1 MRLDAHHHFWRY
13 NPTEFDWIDD
23 DMAAIR
29 RDFLPADLAAEIRD
43 SGIDGV
49 VSVQARQCLAE
60 TTWLLELASR
70 HVFIRGVVGWV
81 PLIAPDVR
89 TALERCAANPKL
101 RAVRHILQG
110 EPDPDYMLRP
120 DFNRGISVL
129 PEFDLTYDIL
139 ILERQLPQTL
149 SFVDRHPQQRF
160 VLDHIAKPRI
170 RDGQLSP
177 WRENL
182 RELARRPN
190 VWCKISGVVT
200 EADYTIWTPASI
212 RPYLDA
218 ALAAFGASRVM
229 FGSDWPVCRVACDYR
244 RWVQLVQAFVAP
256 LSATEQA
263 AIFGGNAVDAYHLPS
278 DVQSFS

>member
-29 RDFLPADLAAEIRD
+29 RDFLPADLAAEIQD

-60 TTWLLELASR
+60 TAWLLELASR
-70 HVFIRGVVGWV
+70 HTFIRGVVGWV
-81 PLIAPDVR
+81 PLIAPDAR
-89 TALERCAANPKL
+89 AILLRCAANPKL
-101 RAVRHILQG
+101 RAVRHVLQG
-110 EPDPDYMLRP
+110 EPAPDYMLRP
-120 DFNRGISVL
+120 DFNRGISAL
-129 PEFDLTYDIL
+129 KEFDLTYDLL
-139 ILERQLPQTL
+139 ILERQVPQTL
-149 SFVDRHPQQRF
+149 SFVDLHPQQRF

-170 RDGQLSP
+170 RNGLISP

-190 VWCKISGVVT
+190 VWCKLSGVVT
-200 EADYTIWTPASI
+200 EADYKAWTPAGI

-218 ALAAFGASRVM
+218 ALEAFGASRVM

-244 RWVQLVQAFVAP
+244 RWVQLVQEFVAP

-263 AIFGGNAVDAYHLPS
+263 AIFGGNAVNAYHLPS
-278 DVQSFS
+278 DVQTSS